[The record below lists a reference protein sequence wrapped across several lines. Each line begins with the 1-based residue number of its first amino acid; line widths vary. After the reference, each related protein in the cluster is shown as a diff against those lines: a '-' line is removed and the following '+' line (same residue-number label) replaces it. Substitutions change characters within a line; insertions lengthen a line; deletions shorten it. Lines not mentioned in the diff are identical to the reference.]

1 MCSIH
6 SRALWTQVILLTICW
21 AFAVLTLRMSGI
33 IIKVLYG
40 LFNCAQVSGN
50 HSCYFALL
58 TVHCK
63 IVLSLSLWTWTTVC
77 IIGCVLFRLLFP
89 AQRRGAQVLQ
99 GAHFEA
105 NGRRGRGRIPVIRCG
120 VRWGDARTNNEGKT
134 LLTNVVTVLWYNCA
148 VCVWDRCGMGVC
160 GRCTVC
166 VCVCAWQVTVYR
178 WQVYCMCVTGASWC
192 GQQCAASRRGEAKGA
207 VCATASA
214 RCTCWWQWRLR
225 LRDDGDNRVAD
236 RWRMSHCYTSLVS
249 NSPSVSQ
256 GQCVTLLLHIGS
268 TSWSVFAMCVMCR
281 FCVPNNYQSKTVQ
294 TRAQHTVFI
303 QFLFMTFYVVAFRSC
318 LKPTM

>member
-89 AQRRGAQVLQ
+89 AQWRGAQVLQ

-166 VCVCAWQVTVYR
+166 VCVCVHDRLLCTGDRCIVCVWQVPADVDSNVPPAGVVRQRERSVPQPPRDAHADDNDGSDCEMMVTTV
-178 WQVYCMCVTGASWC
+178 
-192 GQQCAASRRGEAKGA
+192 
-207 VCATASA
+207 
-214 RCTCWWQWRLR
+214 
-225 LRDDGDNRVAD
+225 
-236 RWRMSHCYTSLVS
+236 
-249 NSPSVSQ
+249 
-256 GQCVTLLLHIGS
+256 
-268 TSWSVFAMCVMCR
+268 
-281 FCVPNNYQSKTVQ
+281 
-294 TRAQHTVFI
+294 
-303 QFLFMTFYVVAFRSC
+303 
-318 LKPTM
+318 